1 MISWRCIGLVLLFS
15 VSSLLAA
22 DQFPAR
28 PLDREVGNDPARE
41 RVLVMHDGTVQRGL
55 IEKTMTGYV
64 LTKPQGKLVFA
75 FDRVRLM
82 ADDLPAA
89 YREQSKACANQALPR
104 IELGRWCFANGL
116 NDEAR
121 KELRKALSLEPES
134 QLANNL
140 LQIVDDKLMAT
151 RELPRVKV
159 GQDGSFSMLGD
170 AKGLATVEPLGGLP
184 RGAAQEFASRV
195 QPLLVNRCA
204 TAGCH
209 GPGSKQ
215 DFQLHRI
222 KVGQRASR
230 SQVEKNLSSVLD
242 RIDRDRPLS
251 SPLLMKLRGEPQA
264 NGLRISH
271 GSLSPE
277 QMHTVRRW
285 IVNLSN
291 KPLDVLPVSVEL
303 PEPKKPPVAI
313 GKPVVESPAEVEIPE
328 QLEPPVTKS
337 SIGSAP

>member
-1 MISWRCIGLVLLFS
+1 MNSWRCLAFVLLFVLS
-15 VSSLLAA
+15 PLVAA

-28 PLDREVGNDPARE
+28 PLDRPVDNDPARE
-41 RVLVMHDGTVQRGL
+41 RVLVMHDGTVNRGL

-64 LTKPQGKLVFA
+64 LTKPQGKLVFP
-75 FDRVRLM
+75 FDQVRLM

-89 YREQSKACANQALPR
+89 YREQSKACANQATPR

-121 KELRKALSLEPES
+121 KELRKALSLEPEL
-134 QLANNL
+134 QIAKNL

-159 GQDGSFSMLGD
+159 GRDGSFSMLGD

-184 RGAAQEFASRV
+184 RGAAQEFSSRV

-209 GPGSKQ
+209 GSGSKQ
-215 DFQLHRI
+215 EFQLHRI

-230 SQVEKNLSSVLD
+230 TQVEHNLSSVLD
-242 RIDRDRPLS
+242 RLDRDRPLS
-251 SPLLMKLRGEPQA
+251 SPLLTKLRGEPQA
-264 NGLRISH
+264 NGLRTSH

-285 IVNLSN
+285 IVSLSN
-291 KPLDVLPVSVEL
+291 KPLDVLPAAGEL
-303 PEPKKPPVAI
+303 AEPTKPLGANE
-313 GKPVVESPAEVEIPE
+313 KPAVESSDETEIPE
-328 QLEPPVTKS
+328 QREP
-337 SIGSAP
+337 